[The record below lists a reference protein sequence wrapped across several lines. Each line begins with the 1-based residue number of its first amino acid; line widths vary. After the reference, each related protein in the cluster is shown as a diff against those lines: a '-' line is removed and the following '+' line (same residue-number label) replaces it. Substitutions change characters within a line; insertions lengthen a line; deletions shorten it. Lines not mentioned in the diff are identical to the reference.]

1 VRSDIGLGGTFPDYA
16 LPDHTGTVRTL
27 SELQGRDPMI
37 LTLAR
42 GSYCPKGHRQHLELA
57 QHYPEYR
64 RRLIAAAGSDPHWYA
79 HRHDVGR
86 PDAAHRK
93 RLWIL
98 PGQGRALSAIA
109 GPRRSR
115 RPEGSR
121 DHKHMSTNT

>member
-27 SELQGRDPMI
+27 SELQDRDPII
-37 LTLAR
+37 LTLA
-42 GSYCPKGHRQHLELA
+42 
-57 QHYPEYR
+57 
-64 RRLIAAAGSDPHWYA
+64 
-79 HRHDVGR
+79 
-86 PDAAHRK
+86 
-93 RLWIL
+93 

-121 DHKHMSTNT
+121 DHTHMSTNT